1 MLCYRRILIGLSLGV
16 VFLMHGCQKLDMQKT
31 QEVLPGDVVAPFIVE
46 SPSGSHD
53 VTVVVDS
60 SAPVDVFIATIP
72 NLAEF
77 EKSPQLPK
85 SPLTSQTKVQKE
97 TTLTAKVPAKTSY
110 AVILGNAEKTAT
122 VSVKLKA
129 K

>member
-1 MLCYRRILIGLSLGV
+1 MPCCRRSLICLSISA
-16 VFLMHGCQKLDMQKT
+16 VFLIHGCQKLDMQKT

-53 VTVVVDS
+53 VTVIVDS

-72 NLAEF
+72 DLPAF
-77 EKSPQLPK
+77 EKNPKLPK
-85 SPLTSQTKVQKE
+85 TPLTSQTKVQKE